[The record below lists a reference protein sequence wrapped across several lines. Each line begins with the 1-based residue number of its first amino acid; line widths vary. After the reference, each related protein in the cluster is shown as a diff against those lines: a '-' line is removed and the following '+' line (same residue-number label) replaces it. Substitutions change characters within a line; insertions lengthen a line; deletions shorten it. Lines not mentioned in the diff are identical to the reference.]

1 MPRRSL
7 DKTEAI
13 TNLQRLR
20 RIQRL
25 VDQPARDEIGTV
37 SDYLRAVVGP
47 TVRPSEAA
55 RLFRISHPALNR
67 WLDSGD
73 IATVVTPDGRREI
86 PLSELLDLL
95 EELDRLEGSEREGRP
110 LARVIR
116 ARRRRADDEIDLDR
130 LLPSTRDRGHRLAEL
145 QALAYHRLVAE
156 RLDEDLVADAGR
168 RLARWRASGRIH
180 PSWADTWEEILAK
193 PIPMIARAIAAD
205 TKKARELRQ
214 TSPFAGALTE
224 QERSRLVRAVRE
236 RGRS

>member
-1 MPRRSL
+1 MTS
-7 DKTEAI
+7 A
-13 TNLQRLR
+13 
-20 RIQRL
+20 
-25 VDQPARDEIGTV
+25 GT
-37 SDYLRAVVGP
+37 S
-47 TVRPSEAA
+47 PS
-55 RLFRISHPALNR
+55 RK
-67 WLDSGD
+67 
-73 IATVVTPDGRREI
+73 
-86 PLSELLDLL
+86 
-95 EELDRLEGSEREGRP
+95 EGSEREGRP

-130 LLPSTRDRGHRLAEL
+130 LLPATRDRGHRLAEL

-205 TKKARELRQ
+205 TKKARALRQ